1 MEERI
6 FELLSVDCFVYEYL
20 LGAVVRYTE
29 VLVSF
34 GRVPRAYQGYGVYL
48 GSYLD
53 RLGNDELH
61 P

>member
-1 MEERI
+1 
-6 FELLSVDCFVYEYL
+6 
-20 LGAVVRYTE
+20 
-29 VLVSF
+29 VSF